1 MKLIVFNDV
10 IGHIARI
17 GLYTNEGKWIKW
29 IPKKELDKY
38 VEECDSVENVTL

>member
-17 GLYTNEGKWIKW
+17 GLYTNEDKWVKW